1 MIVVLLYRSASGPDQ
16 ELCSRSSPRSRP
28 RLSAATHPFQPHSSL
43 LSASSACR
51 SSGHP
56 PHPSTL
62 FTSTRSASP
71 PHHHTATPRPPHSPS
86 RGRIPHWVVDDRTH
100 HQHCTP
106 AHQQYTYILLVM
118 SKYHSHRVRLY
129 YALVLFI
136 TNISLSQQKPPDASH
151 LHTIA
156 GVRARIAP
164 PLSPSSSPSPPPPSR
179 APLHRCPVN
188 TKVIQRA
195 VGVGTL
201 ALPLLLLDTFS
212 NNRNAPLK
220 ALLCILYHYNYISSS
235 YYTVSSV
242 RLDIDRTHQTSAHSS
257 IRVNRI

>member
-51 SSGHP
+51 SSDHP

-62 FTSTRSASP
+62 FTSTRSAP
-71 PHHHTATPRPPHSPS
+71 PHHHHTATPRPPHSPS
-86 RGRIPHWVVDDRTH
+86 RDRIPHWVVDDRTH

-164 PLSPSSSPSPPPPSR
+164 PLSPSSSPSPSPTSR
-179 APLHRCPVN
+179 AP
-188 TKVIQRA
+188 RA
-195 VGVGTL
+195 
-201 ALPLLLLDTFS
+201 
-212 NNRNAPLK
+212 RIAPPIVTITITTSTVKGSAPSMSCKHKGDSARGWRRDSRPPPPTTRHVLQQQK
-220 ALLCILYHYNYISSS
+220 RTPQSLIMHIIS
-235 YYTVSSV
+235 
-242 RLDIDRTHQTSAHSS
+242 L
-257 IRVNRI
+257 